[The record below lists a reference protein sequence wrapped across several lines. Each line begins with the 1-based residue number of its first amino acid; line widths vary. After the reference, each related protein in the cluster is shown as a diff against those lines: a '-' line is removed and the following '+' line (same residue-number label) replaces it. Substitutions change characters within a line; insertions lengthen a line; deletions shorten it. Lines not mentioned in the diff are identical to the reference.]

1 VAEFAVWAP
10 KPERVRLDVDG
21 FVHPMAR
28 SGGGWWR
35 AAVDTAPDARYGYL
49 LDDDPTVLPDPR
61 SARQPDGV
69 HERSALWDASA
80 AGWTDGDWAGRAVA
94 GAVIYELHLG
104 TFTPGGTFDSAVEKL
119 DYLVGLGVDFVELMP
134 VNAFS
139 GPYGWGYDGVLWYA
153 VHEPYGGPDGL
164 VRFVDACHR
173 RGLGVLIDAVF
184 NHLGPSG
191 NYLPRFG
198 PYLSSASNPWGEGI
212 NIADADSDEVR
223 RYIIDC
229 ALRWMRDFHADGLRL
244 DAVHALVD
252 TTAIHILEEL
262 ATETDTLAAQLGRPL
277 SLIAESDLNDPRLI
291 TPRDCGG
298 YGITAQWDDDIHH
311 AIHTVV
317 SGERQGYYADF
328 GTLATLA
335 KTLRGGFFH
344 AATYSS
350 FRRRRHGRPLDTAKI
365 PATRLLAYTCT
376 HDQVGNRAIGDRPS
390 RNLSPGQLAVK
401 AALVLGS
408 PYTAML
414 FMGEEWGAS
423 TPFQFFSSHPEPEL
437 ARSTAEG
444 RKAEFAEHG
453 WDAEEIPDPQ
463 DPATFARS
471 KLDWAEADAGQHTRL
486 LRTYRELIALRRN
499 EFDLADPWLGDLMVD
514 YDEDQCWIV
523 MRRGRL
529 TIACNLGTETVRI
542 PATGEVL
549 LAWDSPSVGDNT
561 TELPAHSFVVLAA
574 DRRSSLSERERHSP
588 GWRPNSSGS
597 KAKSAA
603 SERVID

>member
-10 KPERVRLDVDG
+10 KPEQVRLDVDG
-21 FVHPMAR
+21 EVYPMKRADD
-28 SGGGWWR
+28 GWWR
-35 AAVDTAPDARYGYL
+35 ASVDATPTARYGYL
-49 LDDDPTVLPDPR
+49 LDDDPKVLPDPR
-61 SARQPDGV
+61 SPRQPDGV
-69 HERSALWDASA
+69 HGFSQLWQPA
-80 AGWTDGDWAGRAVA
+80 ARAWTDGSWTGRSVQ
-94 GAVIYELHLG
+94 GTVIYELHIG
-104 TFTPGGTFDSAVEKL
+104 TFTPAGTFDSAIEKL
-119 DYLVGLGVDFVELMP
+119 DYLVDLGVDFVEVMP

-139 GPYGWGYDGVLWYA
+139 GTHGWGYDGVLWYA

-164 VRFVDACHR
+164 IRFVDACHS

-262 ATETDTLAAQLGRPL
+262 SAETGLLAEELGRPL
-277 SLIAESDLNDPRLI
+277 SLIAESDLNDPRMI
-291 TPRDCGG
+291 TRGRSGG
-298 YGITAQWDDDIHH
+298 YGMTAQWDDDIHH
-311 AIHTVV
+311 AIHTAV

-328 GTLATLA
+328 GSLATLA
-335 KTLRGGFFH
+335 KTLRNGFFH
-344 AATYSS
+344 AGTYSS
-350 FRRRRHGRPLDTAKI
+350 FRKRRHGRPLNTAEGSGI

-376 HDQVGNRAIGDRPS
+376 HDQVGNRALGDRPS
-390 RNLSPGQLAVK
+390 QNLTYGQLAVK

-437 ARSTAEG
+437 ARATAEG
-444 RKAEFAEHG
+444 RKKEFADHG
-453 WDAEEIPDPQ
+453 WDADEIPDPQ
-463 DPATFARS
+463 DPQTFQRS
-471 KLDWAEADAGQHTRL
+471 RLDWTEADAGDHARL
-486 LRTYRELIALRRN
+486 RGLYHDLIALRRS
-499 EFDLADPWLGDLMVD
+499 ETDLADPWLDHMVID
-514 YDEDQCWIV
+514 YDEDRRWIV
-523 MRRGRL
+523 MHRGRL
-529 TIACNLGTETVRI
+529 AIACNLGAEAVSV
-542 PATGEVL
+542 PFTGEV
-549 LAWDSPSVGDNT
+549 
-561 TELPAHSFVVLAA
+561 VLCSA
-574 DRRSSLSERERHSP
+574 SP
-588 GWRPNSSGS
+588 GVGATTQLQPYSFAILRAVDN
-597 KAKSAA
+597 
-603 SERVID
+603 